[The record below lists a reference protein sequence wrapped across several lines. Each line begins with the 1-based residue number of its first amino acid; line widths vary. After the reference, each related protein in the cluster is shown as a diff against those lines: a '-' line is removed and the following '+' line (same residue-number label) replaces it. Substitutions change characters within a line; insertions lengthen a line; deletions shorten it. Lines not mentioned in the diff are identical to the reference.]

1 MNPKLH
7 PLLWKELKR
16 QKKSKITPIIQVIAY
31 CYFYIYLKSIFS
43 IEIVLS
49 LIPLMYV
56 LSIQTDVFHYDFT
69 NYIESLLSL
78 PIEIINIIK
87 SKCIFILLKAYI
99 QSIITILIL
108 LIYHVIIEKKDMVF
122 SVKTFL
128 LIIVLPIWQYY
139 FSYFI
144 GLVIWNLK
152 SKIRIIPYL
161 FQIIILLTCILLLSK
176 NMVNILILIM
186 LGLLLPISIGIKKLT
201 ETLSKERI
209 LKRSI

>member
-1 MNPKLH
+1 
-7 PLLWKELKR
+7 
-16 QKKSKITPIIQVIAY
+16 
-31 CYFYIYLKSIFS
+31 
-43 IEIVLS
+43 
-49 LIPLMYV
+49 
-56 LSIQTDVFHYDFT
+56 
-69 NYIESLLSL
+69 
-78 PIEIINIIK
+78 
-87 SKCIFILLKAYI
+87 
-99 QSIITILIL
+99 
-108 LIYHVIIEKKDMVF
+108 MVF

-161 FQIIILLTCILLLSK
+161 FQIIILLICILLLSK

-186 LGLLLPISIGIKKLT
+186 LGFLLPISIGIKKLT

>member
-1 MNPKLH
+1 MERIKTSKKIKDNAYYPSYS
-7 PLLWKELKR
+7 LLL
-16 QKKSKITPIIQVIAY
+16 
-31 CYFYIYLKSIFS
+31 FLYISKSIFS

-56 LSIQTDVFHYDFT
+56 LAIQTDVFHYDFT

-87 SKCIFILLKAYI
+87 SKCIFILLKAYV
-99 QSIITILIL
+99 QSIITTLIL
-108 LIYHVIIEKKDMVF
+108 LIYHVFIEKKDMVF

-161 FQIIILLTCILLLSK
+161 FQIIILLICILLLSK

-186 LGLLLPISIGIKKLT
+186 LGFLLPISIGIKKLT